1 MYEEN
6 AVLHALCTRRSVR
19 SYNSTKPVEQEKI
32 QAVLTAGQYA
42 PTGMNRMPTK
52 FVVIRNPEMLH
63 QLSNQ
68 NAEIMGATDRDP
80 FYGAPVAIL
89 VLVDSTV
96 HTWVEDGSLA
106 MGAMLNAAYA
116 VGLGSCWIHRA
127 KETFEREE
135 GKAIL
140 KELGIEGD
148 YEGIGNCVIGY
159 AKEPAKDAAP
169 RKTDYVHYI
178 K

>member
-1 MYEEN
+1 
-6 AVLHALCTRRSVR
+6 
-19 SYNSTKPVEQEKI
+19 
-32 QAVLTAGQYA
+32 
-42 PTGMNRMPTK
+42 MPTK

-68 NAEIMGATDRDP
+68 NAEIMGAADRDP

-127 KETFEREE
+127 RETFDSEAGNLSRRGILYSGLRCRRTAAAKAAER
-135 GKAIL
+135 
-140 KELGIEGD
+140 
-148 YEGIGNCVIGY
+148 
-159 AKEPAKDAAP
+159 
-169 RKTDYVHYI
+169 
-178 K
+178 

>member
-1 MYEEN
+1 MNDIIKAME
-6 AVLHALCTRRSVR
+6 TRRSIRGYKEDMV
-19 SYNSTKPVEQEKI
+19 PEELIAEVVE
-32 QAVLTAGQYA
+32 AGTYA
-42 PTGMNRMPTK
+42 ATGMGRQSPIILAVTNKEVRD
-52 FVVIRNPEMLH
+52 R
-63 QLSNQ
+63 LSKV
-68 NAEIMGATDRDP
+68 NAEIMGTTGDP
-80 FYGAPVAIL
+80 FYGAPV
-89 VLVDSTV
+89 VLVVLADKSRPTYLY
-96 HTWVEDGSLA
+96 DGSLV
-106 MGAMLNAAYA
+106 MGNLMLAAHSL
-116 VGLGSCWIHRA
+116 GLGSRWIHRA

-169 RKTDYVHYI
+169 RKTDYVHYL